1 MQLGCSLVK
10 CRITFYNT
18 KHLQTCQEV
27 GENNLTEVADDRK
40 TQTLLAISQPIIW
53 ELSSPAHISGMWR

>member
-10 CRITFYNT
+10 YCITFYNT
-18 KHLQTCQEV
+18 KYLQVCQDV

-40 TQTLLAISQPIIW
+40 TQTWLALSQAIIW